1 MTARLFLRQSMPTA
15 KCVQARQIRWR
26 SAVAV
31 RGKWPTMQ
39 SMNSLDGK
47 VAVVTGGNS
56 GIGRAIAEALAAA
69 GVRVMVAGR
78 REEANRRVAG
88 ELREKHGVD
97 AEAMTTDV
105 AIESDCVSLIAQT
118 RERYGRL
125 DILINNAGIGG
136 WGSIAETSTEDF
148 DRVLKTNLYGAFW
161 CAREAF
167 RAMSKNPEKDRIR
180 GSIVNISSIAGKE
193 AWSGTGTYSVSKF
206 GMMALT
212 QSLADEGKSLG
223 IRATAVRP
231 ALVVTPMTGASG
243 SEALLPE
250 DIAETVLYLLRLSP
264 AAWPTEIALPRRGA
278 E

>member
-1 MTARLFLRQSMPTA
+1 
-15 KCVQARQIRWR
+15 
-26 SAVAV
+26 
-31 RGKWPTMQ
+31 
-39 SMNSLDGK
+39 MNSLEGK
-47 VAVVTGGNS
+47 VAIVTGGNS

-78 REEANRRVAG
+78 REEANRKVVG

-105 AIESDCVSLIAQT
+105 AIESDCVSLIAKT
-118 RERYGRL
+118 REKFGRL
-125 DILINNAGIGG
+125 DILVNNAGIGG
-136 WGSIAETSTEDF
+136 WGTIVETSTADF

-167 RAMSKNPEKDRIR
+167 RAMSENPEEAGIR
-180 GSIVNISSIAGKE
+180 GAIVNISSIAGKE

-206 GMMALT
+206 GIMALT
-212 QSLADEGKSLG
+212 QTLADEGKALG
-223 IRATAVRP
+223 IRATAVCP
-231 ALVVTPMTGASG
+231 ALVATPMTNASR

-264 AAWPTEIALPRRGA
+264 AAWPTEVALPRRGA